1 MTRPSGGESALDRN
15 VRLRAAKD
23 AAKTRLRASPHDDPT
38 DEPPT
43 LVVPPLVH
51 KQSEVDT
58 AQQWYF
64 NGFIL
69 RSGGHGLLVD
79 PGVDFYSRFTQT
91 GATLKCVRGLFVSH
105 RHIDHLASVPA
116 LVDMLVK
123 LDQEVDILVPEGLLD
138 DGFLAPYL
146 IEAIARSERVRLL
159 PIHADGKV
167 EGAARWPLLRDMSL
181 VRLSHSDPNTYGFR
195 IESGPISF
203 SYVSDTGYARLLA
216 GPRGSSQP
224 HMAHPDWTA
233 IDQRHD
239 QIRDLVNGCRVVVVN
254 INDLFYNRHSLH
266 HLSGWD
272 VADLLSGSGAE
283 VVVLQ
288 HLAETAATG
297 EDNLVMYEQFFGSAA
312 FEIRVARRIGL
323 EVPL

>member
-1 MTRPSGGESALDRN
+1 MTRPSGSESALDRN

-23 AAKTRLRASPHDDPT
+23 AAKSRLRALPYDDPT

-51 KQSEVDT
+51 EPSEVDA

-64 NGFIL
+64 NGFIV

-79 PGVDFYSRFTQT
+79 PGVDFYSRFTRT
-91 GATLKCVRGLFVSH
+91 GATLKGVRGLFISH

-138 DGFLAPYL
+138 DGLLAPYL
-146 IEAIARSERVRLL
+146 IEAITRSGRTRLL
-159 PIHADGKV
+159 PIQPDGEV
-167 EGAARWPLLRDMSL
+167 EETARWSLLRDMSL

-195 IESGPISF
+195 IESGPISC
-203 SYVSDTGYARLLA
+203 SYVSDTGYARMLA
-216 GPRGSSQP
+216 GPKGPSPP
-224 HMAHPDWTA
+224 HKAPQNWSA
-233 IDQRHD
+233 IDERHD
-239 QIRDLVNGCRVVVVN
+239 QIRDLVNGCRVVVAN
-254 INDLFYNRHSLH
+254 INDLFYNRHSLY

-272 VADLLSGSGAE
+272 VTDLLAGSGAE

-297 EDNLVMYEQFFGSAA
+297 EDNLVMYEQFFGSAP
-312 FEIRVARRIGL
+312 FELRVARRNGL
-323 EVPL
+323 VVPL